1 MSNEAICILL
11 VEDNP
16 DHAELVMKALSR
28 ARLMNQIFWVKDGEE
43 CLHFLFH
50 EGTYTENGKAPR
62 PGLILLDIRLPKVDG
77 LEVLRRIKANQNLH
91 SIPVVML
98 TTSDLG
104 EEVKE
109 AYRLG
114 ANSYVTKP
122 VRFGEFVEK
131 IQAVEL
137 YWLLTNIPPKD

>member
-1 MSNEAICILL
+1 MKAEVIAILL

-16 DHAELVMKALSR
+16 DHAELAIKALAR
-28 ARLMNQIFWVKDGEE
+28 AKLVNKVFWVKDGEE

-50 EGTYTENGKAPR
+50 EGIYADGANAPK

-77 LEVLRRIKANQNLH
+77 LEVLRRIKKDPNLQ

-104 EEVKE
+104 DEIKE
-109 AYRLG
+109 AYQLG

-122 VRFGEFVEK
+122 VRFTEFVEK
-131 IQAVEL
+131 VQAVEL
-137 YWLLTNIPPKD
+137 YWLLTNVPPRD

>member
-1 MSNEAICILL
+1 MTNEPICILL

-16 DHAELVMKALSR
+16 DHAELVMKALGR

-43 CLHFLFH
+43 CLHFLLH
-50 EGTYTENGKAPR
+50 EGAYANGTNAPK
-62 PGLILLDIRLPKVDG
+62 PGLILLDIRLPKIDG
-77 LEVLRRIKANQNLH
+77 LEVLRRIKANKDLH
-91 SIPVVML
+91 TVPVVML

-122 VRFGEFVEK
+122 VRFSEFVEK
-131 IQAVEL
+131 VQAVEL